1 MVKKHSIA
9 LFVLM
14 YSFTVSFAQD
24 QGKPV
29 SKYDAN
35 ELFNPLFY
43 KDYGS
48 LTRAG
53 NGEPGKGYWQ
63 NKADYKISAEL
74 NDQNNQITGSVTLTY
89 SNNSPHN
96 LNFLWF
102 QLDQNLFNP
111 NSRGFAKL
119 PVAGRSR
126 YGNAAAPFE
135 GGYDIKSVKIISA
148 DETIAKFIK
157 IKQNITDFFKT
168 IKGVGYKFEV

>member
-14 YSFTVSFAQD
+14 CSFTVSFAQD

-53 NGEPGKGYWQ
+53 NGEPGKAYWQ

-89 SNNSPHN
+89 SNNSPHS

-119 PVAGRSR
+119 PVNGRSR
-126 YGNAAAPFE
+126 YGNAATPFE
-135 GGYDIKSVKIISA
+135 GGYQIKSVKIISS
-148 DETIAKFIK
+148 T
-157 IKQNITDFFKT
+157 
-168 IKGVGYKFEV
+168 

>member
-1 MVKKHSIA
+1 MFKKISIA
-9 LFVLM
+9 VVAFLCSITF
-14 YSFTVSFAQD
+14 SFAQD
-24 QGKPV
+24 QEKPV

-43 KDYGS
+43 KQYGS
-48 LTRAG
+48 LSRSG
-53 NGEPGKGYWQ
+53 NGEPGKAYWQ
-63 NKADYKISAEL
+63 NKADYKISTEL

-135 GGYDIKSVKIISA
+135 GGY
-148 DETIAKFIK
+148 
-157 IKQNITDFFKT
+157 NI
-168 IKGVGYKFEV
+168 